1 MNCADIEEK
10 IFMRD
15 LLSKEEKA
23 EVDQHLAQC
32 AGCREKAALYAL
44 QMQTVASIPQPE
56 IKNAANL
63 TSRIMERIA
72 IHREPVWY
80 EVMIQNFQTN
90 WARVS
95 LAMISVVLIV
105 FFITEQQSGDQ
116 LTRNRPSQIVNGPV
130 LDLNKF
136 IPHGNGPAEK
146 KIKFQER
153 LSQLKKSKSN
163 ELL

>member
-10 IFMRD
+10 IFLQD

-23 EVDQHLAQC
+23 EVGQHLTQC

-44 QMQTVASIPQPE
+44 QMQTVTSIPQPE
-56 IKNAANL
+56 IRNAANL
-63 TSRIMERIA
+63 TRRIMERIA
-72 IHREPVWY
+72 TEEPVWY

-95 LAMISVVLIV
+95 LAMVSVVLIM

-116 LTRNRPSQIVNGPV
+116 LTRNTRNKIVNGPV

-136 IPHGNGPAEK
+136 IPHRNEPAEK